1 MSPATFGL
9 RAWLP
14 ELSRGRMGQVTPEIL
29 GLVAAALILCS
40 ALPQLRSLLHHTGEG
55 VSVLSWSLLLVNSL
69 VWTSYGISIGSLST
83 VLGNVGGAI
92 AFFTVVVS
100 LLYKRTSGWWIP
112 ALVLPGSALVFG
124 LAATLPTAVVGVLGV
139 VLGVS
144 LALPQLL
151 LSYRTLAARLP
162 SSVALG
168 SWVLILAGQ
177 VLWLAYGLITGEAA
191 IIAVNVLAG
200 SVSAAVLYLET
211 RHRDHAVT
219 DLPDG
224 DEVEVVHVQ
233 G

>member
-1 MSPATFGL
+1 M
-9 RAWLP
+9 
-14 ELSRGRMGQVTPEIL
+14 TPEIL
-29 GLVAAALILCS
+29 GLTGAALILCS
-40 ALPQLRSLLHHTGEG
+40 ALPQLRSLLHHSGEG

-69 VWTSYGISIGSLST
+69 VWTSYGLSIGSLST
-83 VLGNVGGAI
+83 VAGNVGGAV

-100 LLYKRTSGWWIP
+100 LLYKRTSGWWVP
-112 ALVLPGSALVFG
+112 ALVLPASALVFG
-124 LAATLPTAVVGVLGV
+124 LASSLPTAVVGVLGV
-139 VLGVS
+139 ILGVS

-177 VLWLAYGLITGEAA
+177 VLWLIYGLITGELA

-200 SVSAAVLYLET
+200 MVSAAVLYLET
-211 RHRDHAVT
+211 RHRERDVT
-219 DLPDG
+219 GMPDADNG
-224 DEVEVVHVQ
+224 EVEVVYVQ